1 MVIDLFHDDK
11 LNKEFSR
18 ADNYIN
24 KRSFTLNADIEELK
38 QHLNVNCNKPEFI
51 KFRNEVV
58 KAACSERDCEEF
70 VGSYSDNHFSL
81 ELLGLEKNS
90 KKYMVL
96 VDFSESLDY
105 ILHLLSHC
113 DMENIRAIPNYTEV
127 SKAFLNGDM
136 DALAKETYS
145 IFIQCD
151 PASNGILSHNAE
163 AAASFSTASA
173 ENPSYSNRSRR
184 MFRTLFDWS
193 RIKTFVIALFFRNFT
208 YFCPK
213 VMIFRRVKRIPEV
226 SLRGAESEKNDL

>member
-1 MVIDLFHDDK
+1 MEYGAVTAEIDG
-11 LNKEFSR
+11 LNAKSLKIESG
-18 ADNYIN
+18 ASGCTI
-24 KRSFTLNADIEELK
+24 KNADIEELK

-151 PASNGILSHNAE
+151 PA
-163 AAASFSTASA
+163 
-173 ENPSYSNRSRR
+173 
-184 MFRTLFDWS
+184 
-193 RIKTFVIALFFRNFT
+193 
-208 YFCPK
+208 
-213 VMIFRRVKRIPEV
+213 
-226 SLRGAESEKNDL
+226 